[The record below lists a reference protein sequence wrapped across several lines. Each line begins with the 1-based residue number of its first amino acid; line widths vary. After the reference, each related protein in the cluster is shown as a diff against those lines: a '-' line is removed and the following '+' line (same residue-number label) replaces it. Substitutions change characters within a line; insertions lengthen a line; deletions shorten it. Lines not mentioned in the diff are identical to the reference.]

1 MKKYIGCNL
10 SLGQF
15 SWEAV
20 LLGANRPRGNY
31 EDDKTSERPFLFFLS
46 MGKLSVGNYLRGN
59 RLRNNYLG
67 GNFTVSIIQGA
78 IFCVGVCVSMC
89 VCVFGGGEDGVQLS
103 GGQISSG
110 SIILGVNCP
119 RGNISGANHPGG
131 GNCPSGN
138 YPGGNFPREKM
149 SRLRHGRIVKKDWQL
164 ISLFKNICHLVI
176 MLTL

>member
-31 EDDKTSERPFLFFLS
+31 EDDKTSERSFLVFLS

-78 IFCVGVCVSMC
+78 IFCVCVCVSMC
-89 VCVFGGGEDGVQLS
+89 VCVFGGGRMGY
-103 GGQISSG
+103 
-110 SIILGVNCP
+110 
-119 RGNISGANHPGG
+119 
-131 GNCPSGN
+131 N
-138 YPGGNFPREKM
+138 YPGDKFHR
-149 SRLRHGRIVKKDWQL
+149 DQL
-164 ISLFKNICHLVI
+164 SLG
-176 MLTL
+176 

>member
-31 EDDKTSERPFLFFLS
+31 EDDKTSERPFLVFLS

-78 IFCVGVCVSMC
+78 IFCVCVCVSMC
-89 VCVFGGGEDGVQLS
+89 VCVFGGGGGWGTIIRGTNFIGINYPWGKLSKGQYFGSQSSRGGQLPKWQLS
-103 GGQISSG
+103 GRQFSSG
-110 SIILGVNCP
+110 ENV
-119 RGNISGANHPGG
+119 
-131 GNCPSGN
+131 
-138 YPGGNFPREKM
+138 
-149 SRLRHGRIVKKDWQL
+149 
-164 ISLFKNICHLVI
+164 
-176 MLTL
+176 